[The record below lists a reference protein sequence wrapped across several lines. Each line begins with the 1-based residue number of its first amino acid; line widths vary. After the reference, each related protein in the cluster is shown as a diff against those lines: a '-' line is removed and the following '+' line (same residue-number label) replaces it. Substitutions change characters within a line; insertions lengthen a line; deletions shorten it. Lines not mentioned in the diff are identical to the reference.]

1 MLKNN
6 KHGDVPITILV
17 LGIFV
22 VCALAILT
30 FIHSDIQ
37 TKTSF
42 SGIQIMEKANLE
54 IEQGNL
60 GHYYLEKKVKKVVPN
75 FSLDWIKDKLI
86 FSVEYNP

>member
-6 KHGDVPITILV
+6 KRGDVPITLLV

-22 VCALAILT
+22 VCTLAILT
-30 FIHSDIQ
+30 FVRSDMQ

-42 SGIQIMEKANLE
+42 SGIGIMEKANLE
-54 IEQGNL
+54 IEKENL
-60 GHYYLEKKVKKVVPN
+60 EHYYLEKEVKKIVPSLSLNWVEKVV
-75 FSLDWIKDKLI
+75 I

>member
-6 KHGDVPITILV
+6 KRGDIPITLLV

-22 VCALAILT
+22 VCTLAIIT
-30 FIHSDIQ
+30 FVRSDIQ

-42 SGIQIMEKANLE
+42 SGIGIMEKANLE
-54 IEQGNL
+54 IENGNL
-60 GHYYLEKKVKKVVPN
+60 GHYYLEKKVKKIVPS
-75 FSLDWIKDKLI
+75 FSLDWIKDKII